1 MPLSQ
6 LDINKDEM
14 KLKMGTK
21 VQRRLVSRDNIYYFL
36 FLNII
41 EKNSQF

>member
-1 MPLSQ
+1 MNFCISK
-6 LDINKDEM
+6 IE
-14 KLKMGTK
+14 GTK
-21 VQRRLVSRDNIYYFL
+21 KLVSRDNIYYFL